1 VTNPQ
6 TMNSYHVF
14 GGVLRSELAFP
25 ELDVAERGDPDWT
38 LTVTFTPAPDVP
50 LGPQLGEDRVDV
62 DVLVHSYA
70 TPSGFR
76 LVYDDTG
83 VFDVSE
89 GGRAIRWHR
98 PPSADLEAGRL
109 DVLGR
114 VLALAELR
122 GLVGRE
128 VSISDWL
135 VVTQERI
142 NAFADTTDDH
152 QWIHVDVER
161 ATAETPFGTT
171 IAHGFLT
178 LSLLSGLMRNAVTID
193 GPRMTLNYGF
203 NRVRFVSPVPSGSR
217 IRARV
222 VLGRLDDLADSTQ
235 VTWNVTV
242 VPVCAKQITG
252 VDPTGKNDPDCG
264 LQLIAGMVSPF
275 SPVVVVPQKP
285 VPVGVL

>member
-1 VTNPQ
+1 MT
-6 TMNSYHVF
+6 
-14 GGVLRSELAFP
+14 
-25 ELDVAERGDPDWT
+25 
-38 LTVTFTPAPDVP
+38 
-50 LGPQLGEDRVDV
+50 
-62 DVLVHSYA
+62 
-70 TPSGFR
+70 
-76 LVYDDTG
+76 
-83 VFDVSE
+83 
-89 GGRAIRWHR
+89 
-98 PPSADLEAGRL
+98 
-109 DVLGR
+109 

-235 VTWNVTV
+235 ATWNITV
-242 VPVCAKQITG
+242 EREGGDKPC
-252 VDPTGKNDPDCG
+252 
-264 LQLIAGMVSPF
+264 
-275 SPVVVVPQKP
+275 VVAEWIVRYYPH
-285 VPVGVL
+285 